1 MRSPHIRRKISAD
14 GNSKNP
20 ARSEDTDTRAST
32 SVKTE
37 NIFMDFTTACKGFPE
52 KLSGVIATTVNWVGF
67 GSKEHGL
74 VMFRKFVLDIR
85 ARGICEDEAPEFFIL
100 KV

>member
-37 NIFMDFTTACKGFPE
+37 NIFMDFTTACKGLRE
-52 KLSGVIATTVNWVGF
+52 KLGGVIATTVNSGGALVYWSRGVHAIGCTAPA
-67 GSKEHGL
+67 GTKGL
-74 VMFRKFVLDIR
+74 KLCREQCD
-85 ARGICEDEAPEFFIL
+85 
-100 KV
+100 

>member
-37 NIFMDFTTACKGFPE
+37 NIFMDFTTACKGLRE
-52 KLSGVIATTVNWVGF
+52 KLGGVIATTVNWR
-67 GSKEHGL
+67 GL
-74 VMFRKFVLDIR
+74 WFTGHAGCTRWDALLLSGQR
-85 ARGICEDEAPEFFIL
+85 N
-100 KV
+100 